1 MKSNKTAFL
10 AVVMALA
17 FGISDAQTLP
27 FPFPPPITK
36 QFEPEPLNFSL
47 VASQTA
53 YIDTP
58 VSTNYYRVGTNVM
71 TQISI
76 SSTAVIKNS
85 KITSKDLLSILA
97 TAFNTNW
104 PKGAQ
109 LALDHWSGDIFVVDK
124 TGTNA
129 VYDASVGI
137 NIGDTNIVYI
147 GDTNIVYFRCTAG
160 NYEVYADKLVDPN
173 HNKNHISYKQTRYAK
188 WFFHL
193 YSEQNGNI
201 YNNLNFDGLDRTDY
215 QVDKNNVI
223 IQSDEAPVTGDGVFT
238 DGTLMQPL
246 VHMIMIT
253 GQVTGSGQWYS
264 PPAQAQP
271 AAGELKYKPS
281 GSLILSGNTL

>member
-17 FGISDAQTLP
+17 FGISDAQTLFPGPP
-27 FPFPPPITK
+27 FPFPAPVTN

-58 VSTNYYRVGTNVM
+58 ISTNYYRVGTNVM

-76 SSTAVIKNS
+76 SSTAIIKNS
-85 KITSKDLLSILA
+85 KITSKDLLSFLA
-97 TAFNTNW
+97 TGFNTNW

-129 VYDASVGI
+129 VYDVSVGI
-137 NIGDTNIVYI
+137 NFGDA
-147 GDTNIVYFRCTAG
+147 DTVYFSCTAG
-160 NYEVYADKLVDPN
+160 SYQVYADKPVV
-173 HNKNHISYKQTRYAK
+173 HNRINNNILYRQTSYSKV
-188 WFFHL
+188 FFHL
-193 YSEQNGNI
+193 FSEQNGNI
-201 YNNLNFDGLDRTDY
+201 YTDLNFDGLDTTDY
-215 QVDKNNVI
+215 QVDKNNII
-223 IQSDEAPVTGDGVFT
+223 IQSDEAPVTGDGHFT

-246 VHMIMIT
+246 VHMIVIT
-253 GQVTGSGQWYS
+253 GQVTGSGKWYS
-264 PPAQAQP
+264 PPATALP
-271 AAGELKYKPS
+271 L
-281 GSLILSGNTL
+281 